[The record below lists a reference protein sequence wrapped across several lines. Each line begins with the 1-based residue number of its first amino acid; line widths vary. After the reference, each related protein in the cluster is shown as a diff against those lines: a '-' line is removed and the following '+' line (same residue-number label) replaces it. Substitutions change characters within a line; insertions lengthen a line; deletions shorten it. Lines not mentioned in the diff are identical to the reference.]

1 MKLDR
6 KDLLLYA
13 VTDRSWLGTK
23 TLLEQVEA
31 ALNGGATFLQLRE
44 KGLDKESIYR
54 EAMELNVLCK
64 RFKVP
69 FIINDYVDLALRVG
83 ADGVHVGQG
92 DMDGKTVRAL
102 LGPDKIMGVSVQTVQ
117 QAKIAEEVGA
127 DYLGVGAIFSTA
139 TKSDATEVNLNILKA
154 ICKAVS
160 IPVVAIGGITES
172 RITAL
177 HDSGIAGVAVV
188 SAIFAHEDIQTKTRD
203 LKNICIEVLSCD

>member
-13 VTDRSWLGTK
+13 VTDRSWLRSK
-23 TLLEQVEA
+23 TLSEQVEA

-44 KGLDKESIYR
+44 KGIDKESIYR

-69 FIINDYVDLALRVG
+69 FVINDYVDLALRVG

-92 DMDGKTVRAL
+92 DMDGKTVRTL

-117 QAKIAEEVGA
+117 QAKAAEEVGA

-139 TKSDATEVNLNILKA
+139 TKSDATKVNLNTLKA

-172 RITAL
+172 RIVEL
-177 HDSGIAGVAVV
+177 HDSGIAGVAAV

-203 LKNICIEVLSCD
+203 LKNICNEVLSCD